1 MSLSLKLNVDSGQGA
16 PERARPK
23 AEPNGAAGRT
33 SGLHRIVYLRYGCQ
47 PAEEASEKSLKVQH
61 LGHRGGGLG
70 RAVRALEPDGAA
82 SAREFRQR
90 AEREHVAARQQ
101 HGRVSRRG
109 RLLGD
114 GARKDGVVH
123 AVRRGQLELN
133 RELAARPPHVDKL
146 GAEEGG
152 ELDQPRQH
160 RLPRRHAGA
169 EGRPARQ
176 AERRER
182 AARRLLRLGGRG
194 GGQDEVAVAVAGR
207 LHDAGDAL
215 LGDGEEGVAR
225 GGGSDRVDGRVRRT
239 CPALESDRR
248 GETRGELAVGP
259 GACLPRADERVR
271 REVGHELRRDGVDV
285 LDGGGQA

>member
-215 LGDGEEGVAR
+215 LGDGEEGVRR
-225 GGGSDRVDGRVRRT
+225 GGRPNGTDCCVRGRRRGVE
-239 CPALESDRR
+239 PDRR
-248 GETRGELAVGP
+248 GEARGELAVERARG
-259 GACLPRADERVR
+259 GGRADRTPR
-271 REVGHELRRDGVDV
+271 HEVCDELRRD
-285 LDGGGQA
+285 